1 MTQGL
6 HSNTVW
12 PMQPGGGIF
21 LICMGVGLVYGALM
35 QGDAITFGL
44 ESGFCAGVVGIVVA
58 IMMARGRFGRPTALH
73 RFVVLAAIA
82 LELTAFAILA
92 RSGFLSG
99 GQTTTK
105 WSVALLIV
113 ALHFIVMRW
122 SHGPLML
129 WLTLTSIIWI
139 GLAYVLGF
147 SLPALIAGDGLLKIV
162 FGIVMAA
169 PLWLTIRARYGLEAT
184 IE

>member
-1 MTQGL
+1 
-6 HSNTVW
+6 
-12 PMQPGGGIF
+12 
-21 LICMGVGLVYGALM
+21 
-35 QGDAITFGL
+35 
-44 ESGFCAGVVGIVVA
+44 
-58 IMMARGRFGRPTALH
+58 
-73 RFVVLAAIA
+73 
-82 LELTAFAILA
+82 
-92 RSGFLSG
+92 
-99 GQTTTK
+99 
-105 WSVALLIV
+105 
-113 ALHFIVMRW
+113 
-122 SHGPLML
+122 ML